1 MKHRLSER
9 IRVALPAEE
18 AFQLFTPRG
27 EREWAHGWD
36 PSFPAPT
43 DDDSAPGT
51 VFQTDAHG
59 HKATWLVTDREWG
72 RRIAYAQVVPDHRAG
87 SITVTLDTI
96 DGGSEVEVVYE
107 LTPLSEKGE
116 HDLEQFAEDYGD
128 FLRAWRDEIAACLKK
143 RATNQM

>member
-1 MKHRLSER
+1 LKHRLSER

-27 EREWAHGWD
+27 EREWAPGWD

-59 HKATWLVTDREWG
+59 RRGTWLVTDREWG
-72 RRIAYAQVVPDHRAG
+72 RRIAYAQVIPGHRAG
-87 SITVTLDTI
+87 SITVTLDAI
-96 DGGSEVEVVYE
+96 EGGSEVEVVYE
-107 LTPLSEKGE
+107 LTPLSETGE
-116 HDLEQFAEDYGD
+116 HDLEQFAENYAN
-128 FLRAWRDEIAACLKK
+128 FLRSWQDEIATCLKN
-143 RATNQM
+143 RATE